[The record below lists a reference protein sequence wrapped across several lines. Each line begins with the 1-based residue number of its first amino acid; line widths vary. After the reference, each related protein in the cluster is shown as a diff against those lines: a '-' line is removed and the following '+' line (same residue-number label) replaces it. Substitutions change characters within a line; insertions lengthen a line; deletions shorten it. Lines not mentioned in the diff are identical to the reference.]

1 MRHTICIRLKGGG
14 RPPGPILEC
23 QTRPVSTWLWRLL
36 FGKKHNVVVLMP
48 GGSVD
53 AVNVIEQAEGVKT

>member
-1 MRHTICIRLKGGG
+1 MRHTIRINLKGG
-14 RPPGPILEC
+14 RPPGGPVLEC

-36 FGKKHNVVVLMP
+36 FGNRHRIVVLVP

-53 AVNVIEQAEGVKT
+53 SVNVIEQPEVVKA